1 MLLSEGTANAC
12 FTPADPAWLGAMA
25 PGLVDV
31 YGAEVTDAYLHRLTA
46 DKVRLPELLQQLD
59 GVLAVLAAGQEAPA
73 ALSYVHRIAMH
84 REDLPRPVAHFLG
97 EAVVEAIRRRAG
109 DAAVV
114 AAIAELQRFVPA
126 YQDAAEAAGLPR
138 LRDET
143 VSSIHR
149 LWE

>member
-1 MLLSEGTANAC
+1 MGVSAA
-12 FTPADPAWLGAMA
+12 A
-25 PGLVDV
+25 PRSAG
-31 YGAEVTDAYLHRLTA
+31 H
-46 DKVRLPELLQQLD
+46 D
-59 GVLAVLAAGQEAPA
+59 GVLARLAAGQETPD
-73 ALSYVHRIAMH
+73 ALSYVHRIAMP

-97 EAVVEAIRRRAG
+97 EAMVHALRRRAG

-126 YQDAAEAAGLPR
+126 DQDAAEASGLPR

-143 VSSIHR
+143 VSSIRR